1 MKADF
6 EKGTKICCSCKKEL
20 PLDMFYK
27 DKISSDGL
35 AYCCKKCRI
44 ERVKSC
50 QSSNKG
56 KEKRKAYRDK
66 TQNTFGRI
74 GCKRG
79 NNGMLKRDYELN
91 KQQLQIRNERRERLG
106 RIKHKGKG
114 VLKWYSGELEELN
127 TVEYRKR
134 MIREY
139 NRQRYCAIRGYIGR
153 KQPSEHFLFDFDLEK
168 MLEDNVY
175 INAYGNKRQYIT
187 KWWKGEIRH
196 WTVKDGIW
204 KE

>member
-1 MKADF
+1 MKK
-6 EKGTKICCSCKKEL
+6 EQRYVVVVKKEL

-114 VLKWYSGELEELN
+114 VLKWYSGELEELS
-127 TVEYRKR
+127 VGEYQRAMHK
-134 MIREY
+134 EY
-139 NRQRYCAIRGYIGR
+139 HRQRSCAIRGYIGR
-153 KQPSEHFLFDFDLEK
+153 VNPCEHFLFDFDLEQ
-168 MLEDNVY
+168 MLKD
-175 INAYGNKRQYIT
+175 NAYNCNGSGKKYYIT